1 MKMTFNKRNR
11 IMTRCQLMLNKSLL
25 RWTTEF
31 VVSYVSF
38 CALTLFTRLCPFL
51 KIVERNKAL
60 DEFAMS
66 QDAAGVI
73 QVRI

>member
-1 MKMTFNKRNR
+1 MDYR
-11 IMTRCQLMLNKSLL
+11 ICGELRKFLRINPCYTLMS
-25 RWTTEF
+25 
-31 VVSYVSF
+31 
-38 CALTLFTRLCPFL
+38 FL